1 MSQDAPHRLG
11 AAKLVG
17 GGMAEW
23 TEPGRDELD
32 RYVPFLFV
40 DATEQE
46 ELLALVDRYQE
57 DPQAWRCEASWEE
70 HWSRLAS
77 RVASPPLAFS
87 VSLAG
92 KEMAPL
98 RSSLL
103 AARRLYVCPTT
114 VHLGLSARL
123 AHDRHFPA
131 RILREEG

>member
-1 MSQDAPHRLG
+1 MSQDAPRRLG
-11 AAKLVG
+11 AARLVG
-17 GGMAEW
+17 GGTAEW

-57 DPQAWRCEASWEE
+57 APQGWRCEARWEDN
-70 HWSRLAS
+70 WSRLLF
-77 RVASPPLAFS
+77 RVAQPPLEFS
-87 VSLAG
+87 LSLAG
-92 KEMAPL
+92 KELAPL

-114 VHLGLSARL
+114 VRLGLSARL
-123 AHDRHFPA
+123 AHDRHFPVA
-131 RILREEG
+131 LLRKEG